1 MHVCVARGA
10 CPAYI
15 RHVRSGILGEK
26 RVKISR
32 NALCPCGSGKKY
44 KHCCLKSGL
53 YEFDQGAAGDAS
65 GAGGMVRTR
74 KKTSQVAKMLGASG
88 LLTAIGVGIWQ
99 NDAFTGIGV
108 AAAWTLA
115 SVAYLSFR
123 DPPPPNEN
131 AGDPAALNFGRPADR
146 K

>member
-1 MHVCVARGA
+1 MHDCVARGS

-15 RHVRSGILGEK
+15 REARLDILGVK
-26 RVKISR
+26 TVKISR

-44 KHCCLKSGL
+44 KHCCLKNGV
-53 YEFDQGAAGDAS
+53 YDFGQGAVGE
-65 GAGGMVRTR
+65 AGGVVSSR
-74 KKTSQVAKMLGASG
+74 KKTGQVAKILAVTG
-88 LLTAIGVGIWQ
+88 LLAAIGVGIWQ
-99 NDAFTGIGV
+99 DDAFTGIGI

-115 SVAYLSFR
+115 SFAYLSFR